1 MTNDLTAGMHLILI
15 PSGEFRLPKDLLDS
29 LSKVAEH
36 TLKGRNATLHATA
49 VQHDHVHILISVATV
64 KNLHELIDA
73 LVSNLQQ
80 AVITSDAAMKRFTWE
95 NGVHVTLL
103 PPWHIE
109 IMASFVRDQDRY
121 HGSRTLEQ
129 ELEQVFRPNAVSLDE
144 DDEEFEE
151 ESALCV
157 N

>member
-1 MTNDLTAGMHLILI
+1 MIHELTAGMHLILI
-15 PSGEFRLPKDLLDS
+15 PSGEYRLSKDLLDS
-29 LSKVAEH
+29 LTKVAEH

-49 VQHDHVHILISVATV
+49 VQQDHVHILISVATV

-80 AVITSDAAMKRFTWE
+80 TVITSDAAMKRFTWE

-121 HGSRTLEQ
+121 HTTRTLEQ
-129 ELEQVFRPNAVSLDE
+129 ELEQVFRPNGVSLD
-144 DDEEFEE
+144 DDEEALEE

>member
-1 MTNDLTAGMHLILI
+1 MTHDLTAGMHLILI
-15 PSGEFRLPKDLLDS
+15 PSGEYRLPKELLDP
-29 LSKVAEH
+29 LTKVTEH
-36 TLKGRNATLHATA
+36 TLKGRNATLHAAA
-49 VQHDHVHILISVATV
+49 VQPDHVHILVSVATV

-80 AVITSDAAMKRFTWE
+80 TVITSDTALSKFTWE

-109 IMASFVRDQDRY
+109 IMASFVRDQDHY
-121 HGSRTLEQ
+121 HASRTLEQ
-129 ELEQVFRPNAVSLDE
+129 ELELVFRPNGVSLD
-144 DDEEFEE
+144 DDEELEE

>member
-1 MTNDLTAGMHLILI
+1 
-15 PSGEFRLPKDLLDS
+15 
-29 LSKVAEH
+29 
-36 TLKGRNATLHATA
+36 LHATA
-49 VQHDHVHILISVATV
+49 VQHDHVHILVSVATV